1 VTPPTIPVLQCRA
14 ILFDLDG
21 VLVDSRRCIERIWRT
36 WAATRGLDA
45 EPFLRVAHGR
55 RTAETL
61 RLVAP
66 DLDAAAEV
74 GALDAMEA
82 VETQGLSVA
91 PGATTLVSRLPPSC
105 WAIVTSGSRAVATL
119 RLRTAGLPVPRVLVT
134 SEEVR
139 RGKPDPEGYLTAA
152 TRLAVAPADCVV
164 VEDSPAGVAA
174 GKGAGMRVIAV
185 LTTHSAVS
193 LTEADEHIGA
203 LSDLRIR
210 APGPEPYRLLIEC

>member
-1 VTPPTIPVLQCRA
+1 VTPPTIPILQCRA

-66 DLDAAAEV
+66 DLDAAAAV

-91 PGATTLVSRLPPSC
+91 PGATTLVSRLPPSS
-105 WAIVTSGSRAVATL
+105 WAIVTSGSHAVATL
-119 RLRTAGLPVPRVLVT
+119 RLRTAGLPVPRVLIT

-185 LTTHSAVS
+185 LTTHSAPS

-203 LSDLRIR
+203 LSDLHIR
-210 APGPEPYRLLIEC
+210 APGAEPHRLLIEC